1 MKPSKP
7 HDLPAQRMSLTIQQW
22 STAGL
27 NVLASRTAER
37 ACLVWCCFRYTKS
50 PSNWNGNSPPS
61 RHVRSRAGC
70 LKLRTTATSSTGSQA
85 LLTAV
90 KGIGAKPA
98 PRPSSQTR

>member
-37 ACLVWCCFRYTKS
+37 GVPGVVLLQVHEEPFELEWKLTPEQARALSEKLLEAAATCTRLDRLTCQGQ
-50 PSNWNGNSPPS
+50 GN
-61 RHVRSRAGC
+61 C
-70 LKLRTTATSSTGSQA
+70 M
-85 LLTAV
+85 
-90 KGIGAKPA
+90 IGADPTA
-98 PRPSSQTR
+98 